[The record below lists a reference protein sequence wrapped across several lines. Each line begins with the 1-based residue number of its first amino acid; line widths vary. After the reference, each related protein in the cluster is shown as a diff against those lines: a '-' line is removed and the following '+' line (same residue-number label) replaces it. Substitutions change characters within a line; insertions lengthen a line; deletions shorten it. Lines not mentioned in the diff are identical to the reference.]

1 MAANDVGQGR
11 LKEQYSMSVS
21 TVNRSSSWRNA
32 VVSACLLAGVCAGT
46 PVSAQSLSEASHETQ
61 SSPEDLTPQTLQFG
75 VYDPEGAFSDSSSLE
90 IEHIFMPWEDIDLSS
105 LDAAGHYV
113 LEKNRE
119 LLVTV
124 EPWSWLSPGRSSQTD
139 LRDDILEG
147 RYDGTIQ
154 RICTKLADLDSQVTV
169 RWGHEMDIKNGR
181 YPWSDWSPDDFISAY
196 RHFVDTCR
204 ARAPEVEFMWSPRGD
219 RDLAAFYPGDAYV
232 DEIGLSVFGL
242 QSYDNLA
249 FGGERDFA
257 SLLKPSY
264 DRAKKFKKPVF
275 ISEFGCSGDEAYVSR
290 CNDFSAEALKQ
301 FPLLKG
307 VVYYSAVEPGE
318 WPASFGKPDWR
329 VRPDAGTIV
338 KPR

>member
-1 MAANDVGQGR
+1 
-11 LKEQYSMSVS
+11 MSVRAVS
-21 TVNRSSSWRNA
+21 RSRLSRNA
-32 VVSACLLAGVCAGT
+32 VVSACLLAGVCASA
-46 PVSAQSLSEASHETQ
+46 PVFAQTQSEASRKTQ
-61 SSPEDLTPQTLQFG
+61 SASEDLARQTLQFG
-75 VYDPEGAFSDSSSLE
+75 VYDPEGAFSEASNLN
-90 IEHIFMPWEDIDLSS
+90 IEHIFMAWEDIDLSS
-105 LDAAGHYV
+105 LDAAGHYAAD
-113 LEKNRE
+113 KNRE

-124 EPWSWLSPGRSSQTD
+124 EPWSWLSPGQTSQPD
-139 LRDDILEG
+139 LKDEMLEG
-147 RYDGTIQ
+147 RHDRTIRQ
-154 RICTKLADLDSQVTV
+154 ICTRLADLDSPVTV

-181 YPWSDWSPDDFISAY
+181 YPWSDWYPEDFVRVY

-204 ARAPEVEFMWSPRGD
+204 ARAPELKFMWSPRGE

-232 DEIGLSVFGL
+232 DEVGLSVFGL

-257 SLLKPSY
+257 TLLKPSY

-275 ISEFGCSGDEAYVSR
+275 ISEFGCSGDALYISR
-290 CNDFSAEALKQ
+290 CNDFSASALKQ

-329 VRPDAGTIV
+329 VRPDSGTVV